1 MMNKNTSKIQELF
14 EFDKKNKTN
23 SDYIIGTD
31 EAGRG
36 PGAGPVFAAAVCF
49 LSDIDDEIFE
59 NLSILNDSKQLTEKK
74 REELFEQIKKLEK
87 AGKCVCSVQ
96 EGSVSQ
102 IDKMNILNTSLD
114 CMKRSCESVINQ
126 INSKNIKVLVDGN
139 RLIKNF
145 LFQQNTIVKGD
156 SKSASIAA
164 ASILAKVSRDRLMEA
179 LSKEYPQYHWEKNKG
194 YLSAE
199 HIEAIKTYGATKF
212 HRKKFLRNILGT
224 TNPIPRRKKTIEND
238 ESQLS
243 LF

>member
-1 MMNKNTSKIQELF
+1 MNKKFSKIHELF
-14 EFDKKNKTN
+14 EFDKTNKKD

-49 LSDIDDEIFE
+49 VSDIDDEIFE
-59 NLSILNDSKQLTEKK
+59 KLSVLNDSKQLTEKK
-74 REELFEQIKKLEK
+74 REELYEKIKELEK

-114 CMKRSCESVINQ
+114 CMKRSCESVAGKIDMQ
-126 INSKNIKVLVDGN
+126 KAKVLVDGN
-139 RLIKNF
+139 KLIKNF
-145 LFQQNTIVKGD
+145 SIPQITVVKGD
-156 SKSASIAA
+156 SKSAAIAA
-164 ASILAKVSRDRLMEA
+164 ASILAKVIRDRLMEK
-179 LSKEYPQYHWEKNKG
+179 LSREYPQYHWEKNKG

-212 HRKKFLRNILGT
+212 HRAKFLRNILAAT
-224 TNPIPRRKKTIEND
+224 DPVSKNRKIPEQP